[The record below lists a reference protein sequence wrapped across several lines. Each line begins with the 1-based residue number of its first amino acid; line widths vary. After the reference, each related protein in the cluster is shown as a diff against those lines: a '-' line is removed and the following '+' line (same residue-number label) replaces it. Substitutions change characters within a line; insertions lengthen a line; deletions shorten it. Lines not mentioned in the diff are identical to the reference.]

1 MIFQHCEWRKLYKS
15 CEIKRRIFRIFT
27 EFLSVSFNF
36 WIFEKKN
43 SIFRNPDFQGHSV
56 WMCAIHLITP
66 YLNVQ
71 TKLENIEKL
80 SLNDTLASFNLE
92 SEWVGQR

>member
-1 MIFQHCEWRKLYKS
+1 
-15 CEIKRRIFRIFT
+15 
-27 EFLSVSFNF
+27 
-36 WIFEKKN
+36 
-43 SIFRNPDFQGHSV
+43 
-56 WMCAIHLITP
+56 MCAIHLITP

-92 SEWVGQR
+92 SE